1 MEIQLSASAKYSAET
16 TYGQNIESVELR
28 RRKPCREWQSFVF
41 SI

>member
-1 MEIQLSASAKYSAET
+1 MEIQLSASAKYSAEM
-16 TYGQNIESVELR
+16 TYSQNIENVGLR